1 MLSSNNLSFKRFL
14 KWYVEFITWCLHLY
28 FLAVLA
34 IYLKSKLGFKEDD
47 ATVIYHA
54 FSGLCYFTPIFGA
67 MLADQ
72 FFGKFKTIFWISLI
86 YVLGHL
92 LKTLAAVTPL
102 GLPPVEFSLIGL
114 LLIALGNEWVANSTN
129 NCFHLQTSPIDCF
142 VVIYLRLRFYSKTL
156 EIWVTHV

>member
-1 MLSSNNLSFKRFL
+1 M
-14 KWYVEFITWCLHLY
+14 
-28 FLAVLA
+28 LA
-34 IYLKSKLGFKEDD
+34 IYLKSKLHFSEDTS
-47 ATVIYHA
+47 TVIYHA

-114 LLIALGNEWVANSTN
+114 LLIALGTGKNKYFEIESVSKWI
-129 NCFHLQTSPIDCF
+129 FLMHLDLFFGENKTENAIFTPTLPALH
-142 VVIYLRLRFYSKTL
+142 VRLKY
-156 EIWVTHV
+156 

>member
-1 MLSSNNLSFKRFL
+1 M
-14 KWYVEFITWCLHLY
+14 
-28 FLAVLA
+28 A

-114 LLIALGNEWVANSTN
+114 LLIALGNE
-129 NCFHLQTSPIDCF
+129 
-142 VVIYLRLRFYSKTL
+142 
-156 EIWVTHV
+156 

>member
-1 MLSSNNLSFKRFL
+1 MSLQCHFGYINSTTQLMLFSF
-14 KWYVEFITWCLHLY
+14 

-34 IYLKSKLGFKEDD
+34 IYLKSKLHFSEDTS
-47 ATVIYHA
+47 TVIYHA

-129 NCFHLQTSPIDCF
+129 NYFYLQISPIDYF
-142 VVIYLRLRFYSKTL
+142 VVILYFVATVKSGALTGASN
-156 EIWVTHV
+156 